1 MTNPLT
7 AAKNRASATDL
18 HAVEHMGVLFDL
30 DGTLVDTAPDLV
42 AALNL
47 ALTGA
52 GFNKVRLEDV
62 RHAAS
67 HGSMALVRAAQPS
80 IPEEQAYSL
89 QQSLLLHYA
98 EVNGRYCQLFEGI
111 QSLLDDLARANIPY
125 GIVTNKAACFARP
138 LIERIGL
145 ASSCKALISGDSVTR
160 GKPDAA
166 PMLLAASQL
175 NRSARHIV
183 YLGDAKRDMEAARA
197 AQMTSALASWG
208 YISAGDDIHSWPVD
222 VTLAHPLSLPAL
234 FGL

>member
-1 MTNPLT
+1 MIDPL
-7 AAKNRASATDL
+7 AADRTMASLTDPA
-18 HAVEHMGVLFDL
+18 AVAQMGVLFDL

-47 ALTGA
+47 ALNDA
-52 GFNKVRLEDV
+52 GFASVMLDEV

-67 HGSMALVRAAQPS
+67 HGSMALVRAAKPS
-80 IPEEQAYSL
+80 IPDQQAYLL
-89 QQSLLLHYA
+89 QQSLLSHYA
-98 EVNGRYCQLFEGI
+98 EVNGRHCQLFEGI
-111 QSLLDDLARANIPY
+111 APLLDALGRAHIPY

-145 ASSCKALISGDSVTR
+145 ASSCRALISGDSVTR

-175 NRSARHIV
+175 NRAARHIV

-197 AQMTSALASWG
+197 AHMTAALASWG

-222 VTLAHPLSLPAL
+222 VTLAHPLSLL
-234 FGL
+234 TQLGL